1 MRWLSK
7 GIVSTVLTD
16 LGSGRRP
23 LTHQALDELPEGKVV
38 EHIRCVLV
46 ATEVLPRRDEQ
57 MVRLERHVKDLVAS
71 HATAEGRKILHRYAT
86 WHLLRRLCRRSRGK
100 EITHYQLTG
109 TRQHLRAAVHLLD
122 WLEEQNLILA
132 TCRQADLERW
142 MTSDDVRHRR
152 EAGHFVRWALA
163 QKIARDLSFP
173 AVRWN
178 GPSQAM
184 DDEARWDTARRL
196 LHDDT
201 LKPEDCLAGLLL
213 LLYAQWPAAIS
224 RLTVDHIEETDG
236 AVRIRL
242 GAVPVELPAP
252 VAELALH
259 QVAIRRSHAVL
270 GRTESP
276 WLFPGGQP
284 GRPISAWAM
293 GERLRKLG
301 IRLAAA
307 RSTALFQLA
316 TELPAAVLARTL
328 GIDIT
333 VAVKWQRA
341 AAGDWAAYAAEV
353 SRRSSKA

>member
-1 MRWLSK
+1 MK
-7 GIVSTVLTD
+7 N
-16 LGSGRRP
+16 
-23 LTHQALDELPEGKVV
+23 
-38 EHIRCVLV
+38 
-46 ATEVLPRRDEQ
+46 
-57 MVRLERHVKDLVAS
+57 LVAS
-71 HATAEGRKILHRYAT
+71 HMTAEGRKILYRYAT
-86 WHLLRRLCRRSRGK
+86 WHLLRRLRRRSRGK
-100 EITHYQLTG
+100 EVTHYQLAFAQ
-109 TRQHLRAAVHLLD
+109 QHLRAAVCLLD
-122 WLEEQNLILA
+122 WLENENLTLA
-132 TCRQADLERW
+132 TCHQADLERW
-142 MTSDDVRHRR
+142 MTSEDVRHRR
-152 EAGHFVRWALA
+152 ETGRFVRWLLT
-163 QKIARDLSFP
+163 QKITRDLSFP

-178 GPSQAM
+178 GPTQAM
-184 DDEARWDTARRL
+184 DDDARWASARRL

-201 LKPEDCLAGLLL
+201 LKPQVRLTGLLF

-252 VAELALH
+252 VAELALQH
-259 QVAIRRSHAVL
+259 VAVRRSHAVL
-270 GRTESP
+270 ARTASP

-284 GRPISAWAM
+284 DRPISAWAM

-301 IRLAAA
+301 IRLAQA

-341 AAGDWAAYAAEV
+341 AAGD
-353 SRRSSKA
+353 